1 MSTPMD
7 RLLETLRAM
16 RRDLGVEASHHVL
29 HSQVSYDDEGVCLHG
44 KDADGRFALQARFA
58 WTAISRVCFKDNG
71 PMASDVVY
79 VITTDNERT
88 LAIPLE
94 TLGGGEFWRQLRVR
108 GIFPTE
114 LHERATL
121 SMDGRLYCWPPL
133 AEGDPQ
139 DA

>member
-1 MSTPMD
+1 MD

-16 RRDLGVEASHHVL
+16 RRDLGVDASHHIL
-29 HSQVSYDDEGVCLHG
+29 HSQVSYDEEGVCLHG
-44 KDADGRFALQARFA
+44 KDADGNSVQQARFA
-58 WTAISRVCFKDNG
+58 WTALRRVCFKDNG

-79 VITTDNERT
+79 VITADNERT

-94 TLGGGEFWRQLRVR
+94 AIGGGEFWRQLRVR
-108 GIFPTE
+108 GIFPAE
-114 LHERATL
+114 QHERATL

-133 AEGDPQ
+133 TADESQ

>member
-1 MSTPMD
+1 MD
-7 RLLETLRAM
+7 RLLEAIRAM
-16 RRDLGVEASHHVL
+16 RRDLGVDASHHAL
-29 HSQVSYDDEGVCLHG
+29 YSQVSYDDESVSLHG
-44 KDADGRFALQARFA
+44 MDADGSLVMQARFA

-79 VITTDNERT
+79 VITTDKERT

-94 TLGGGEFWRQLRVR
+94 AVGGGEFWRQLRTR
-108 GIFPTE
+108 GVFPAE

-133 AEGDPQ
+133 TEGKPQ